1 MSEPSRSTVIGSAL
15 ILAGTAI
22 GAGMLALPLVSA
34 STGLIPVII
43 LFLVTAFFAV
53 ISALYAF
60 EANVAIKPGCNLYTM
75 ASRTL
80 GRIGKVL
87 SAIAPLGLFYA
98 LMSAYFSGGGS
109 LLVQYVQVAVPGAPS
124 QLCVILFALIAGAFV
139 YYSTRAVDLINRIFF
154 SLMIITFILALI
166 SLAPSVRYESMT
178 HSTNVGYFSLM
189 AALPVIF
196 TSFGYHGGI
205 PSIII
210 YQRKQLA
217 HIPLIFLLATLIPL
231 TVYTLW
237 LIAVMGILPETT
249 LLQVSQSSGATAH
262 LISALSR
269 DDDMHTILYLFSDLA
284 LLTSVLGVALGLFDY
299 LANLLLR
306 ADTRIHRLQTAL
318 VTFIPPVIFAIM
330 FPDGFVA
337 ALGYAAIALAILAI
351 LLPTAMVYVL
361 RKNKEYKN
369 SFRAPGGVVLMSLC
383 FLFGCIVILSQLI
396 SRL

>member
-1 MSEPSRSTVIGSAL
+1 MSESSRSSLIGSAL

-80 GRIGKVL
+80 GRMGKVL

-109 LLVQYVQVAVPGAPS
+109 LLAQFVQVAIPEASS
-124 QLCVILFALIAGAFV
+124 QLCVILFALIAGVFV
-139 YYSTRAVDLINRIFF
+139 YYSTRAVDLVNRVFF
-154 SLMIITFILALI
+154 SMMVVAFILVLI
-166 SLAPSVRYESMT
+166 SLAPSVRYESMVHT
-178 HSTNVGYFSLM
+178 ENVEYLSLM
-189 AALPVIF
+189 AALPVVF

-210 YQRKQLA
+210 YQKKQLE
-217 HIPLIFLLATLIPL
+217 HIPRIFLVATLIPL

-237 LIAVMGILPETT
+237 LIAVMGVLPEAA
-249 LLQVSQSSGATAH
+249 LWEISKSSGATAR
-262 LISALSR
+262 LIAALSS
-269 DDDMHTILYLFSDLA
+269 DDDIHTILYLFSDLA
-284 LLTSVLGVALGLFDY
+284 LLTSVLGVSLGLFDY
-299 LANLLLR
+299 LANLLQR
-306 ADTRIHRLQTAL
+306 ADTRIHRFQTAL

-351 LLPTAMVYVL
+351 LLPTSMVYVL
-361 RKNKEYKN
+361 RKKTEYKN
-369 SFRAPGGVVLMSLC
+369 SFRAPGGKIMMSVC

>member
-1 MSEPSRSTVIGSAL
+1 MSESSRSTVIGSAL
-15 ILAGTAI
+15 ILSGTAI

-34 STGLIPVII
+34 STGLMPVMII
-43 LFLVTAFFAV
+43 FAVTAFFAV

-98 LMSAYFSGGGS
+98 LMSAYFAGGGS
-109 LLVQYVQVAVPGAPS
+109 LLAQYAQSVVPGAS
-124 QLCVILFALIAGAFV
+124 AQLCVIFFALIAGAFV
-139 YYSTRAVDLINRIFF
+139 YYSTRAVDLVNRIFF
-154 SLMIITFILALI
+154 TLMIVTFILALM
-166 SLAPSVRYESMT
+166 SLAPSVRYESMIHT
-178 HSTNVGYFSLM
+178 ARVEYLSVL

-210 YQRKQLA
+210 YQKKQLQ
-217 HIPLIFLLATLIPL
+217 HIPLIFLLATMIPL
-231 TVYTLW
+231 VVYILW
-237 LIAVMGILPETT
+237 LVAVMGVLPEGL
-249 LLQVSQSSGATAH
+249 LLQISQSTGATAH
-262 LISALSR
+262 LISALSS
-269 DDDMHTILYLFSDLA
+269 DKNVHTILYLFSDLA

-299 LANLLLR
+299 LANLLQR

-318 VTFIPPVIFAIM
+318 VTFIPPVIIAIM

-337 ALGYAAIALAILAI
+337 ALGYAAVALAILAI

-361 RKNKEYKN
+361 RKQPAYENP
-369 SFRAPGGVVLMSLC
+369 FRAPGGTVLMSTC
-383 FLFGCIVILSQLI
+383 FVFGCIIIVSQFI